1 MLNNWGKQGF
11 SPLFFYAILM
21 LFIFNE
27 LAPPMTK
34 TSTFL
39 SAIGLASAVT
49 LGIALASVVPSVGA
63 QTLVSASEIEAGDLI
78 RGESYSAVYYYG
90 LDGFRYVFPNDK
102 TYFTWYSNFNNVKW
116 ISDSDLA
123 DIQIGGN
130 VTYKPGVKM
139 IKINSDPTVYVVG
152 SGGVIQGIPSESV
165 ASQLY
170 GSTWN
175 KQIDDVPDGFFSN
188 YTMGST
194 LELASQFSPSA
205 EKADAASIDA
215 DKGLQTFL
223 TVSIVDGGYEP
234 STLELEA
241 GRAVRFVNNGSQ
253 KHTASAD
260 NGSWGT
266 GTLNAG
272 EHFSRYFNTAGEYDF
287 HCAYHS
293 NMTGTL
299 AVE

>member
-1 MLNNWGKQGF
+1 MTK
-11 SPLFFYAILM
+11 PLSFLSVTGLVAILG
-21 LFIFNE
+21 LTLSLSGVIPS
-27 LAPPMTK
+27 AGA
-34 TSTFL
+34 TS
-39 SAIGLASAVT
+39 
-49 LGIALASVVPSVGA
+49 
-63 QTLVSASEIEAGDLI
+63 LVSLADLEAGDLI

-102 TYFTWYSNFNNVKW
+102 TYFTWYEDFDDVRW

-152 SGGVIQGIPSESV
+152 GDGEIQGIPSEDV
-165 ASQLY
+165 AIALY

-188 YTMGST
+188 YTMGSD
-194 LELASQFSPSA
+194 LEFASQFNATSEEA
-205 EKADAASIDA
+205 TAFSIDA
-215 DKGLQTFL
+215 DKGLQTYV
-223 TVSIVDGGYEP
+223 TVSIQDNSYSP
-234 STLELEA
+234 STLNVEK
-241 GRAVRFVNNGSQ
+241 GRAVRFVNNGES

-260 NGSWGT
+260 DGSWGT
-266 GTLNAG
+266 GTLNPG
-272 EHFSRYFNTAGEYDF
+272 ENFTRYFNSPGDYAF

-293 NMTGTL
+293 SMSGELN
-299 AVE
+299 VE